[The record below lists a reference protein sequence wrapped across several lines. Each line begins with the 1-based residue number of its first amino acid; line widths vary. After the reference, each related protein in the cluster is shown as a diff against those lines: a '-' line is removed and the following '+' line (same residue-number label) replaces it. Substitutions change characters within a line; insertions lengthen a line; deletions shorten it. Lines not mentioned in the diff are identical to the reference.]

1 MSKYMTFL
9 FFALCIGL
17 SAYSAWQHVESMPGY
32 RSASVQHEAV
42 M

>member
-17 SAYSAWQHVESMPGY
+17 SAILRGSMWRACPATGVRPYSL
-32 RSASVQHEAV
+32 RR
-42 M
+42 